1 MVQQLFIKYIK
12 YNEDKESFTLESKL
26 AIVVVFDMVMPSSTR
41 MEILFSINLIIFHPS
56 VWGLGVG
63 WGVVGAPYHPSSHEV
78 LLTKFEKEEGRRAPL
93 PQNIRHQISLIK
105 GLQRHIKICICSRN
119 ARANSM

>member
-56 VWGLGVG
+56 VWGLGGRVG
-63 WGVVGAPYHPSSHEV
+63 CCWS
-78 LLTKFEKEEGRRAPL
+78 PL
-93 PQNIRHQISLIK
+93 SPQLS
-105 GLQRHIKICICSRN
+105 
-119 ARANSM
+119 